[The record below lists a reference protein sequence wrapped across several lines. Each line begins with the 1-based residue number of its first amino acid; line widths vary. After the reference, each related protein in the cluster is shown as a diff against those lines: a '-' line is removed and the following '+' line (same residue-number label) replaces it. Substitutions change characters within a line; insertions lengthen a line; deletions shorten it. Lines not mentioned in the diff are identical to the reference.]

1 MSDKRAIVVG
11 AGLAGLT
18 ATCELLEQGCNVT
31 VVEKGGHLGGNS
43 AKATCGIAAP
53 GTTWQKA
60 AGVEDSGE
68 AFAREVGELESGGM
82 MPVIKTGAAD
92 LEWLVKSLSLENEI
106 RLMLTPGHKVKR
118 TIRTKSQFPGVVMTM
133 GAVNALDIIAKK
145 MPERLQ
151 IVKNAEVTSL
161 LKDKSA
167 VCGVQ
172 YLKDGEVTTVYGPVV
187 LAAGGFAGNYA
198 QQCPALAGLPNTSSS
213 RMCGD
218 GIRMAQQA
226 GVQVKNMNKVAVF
239 PTAQLL
245 DQQSK
250 EALYVS
256 DAIAGAGAIFI
267 DADGKRFCD
276 ELGTPEATVAKI
288 QAAKKPVRIVI
299 GETAAVEVTWSTRF
313 YLSKGVL
320 KSYPGAKGLAAEM
333 GIPEMT
339 LTNTFTSFNKAA
351 ADDAKNVLG
360 PAQKQ
365 AMFFGN
371 TKRHYNGNPV
381 QDGQMFIDPADNL
394 FAGVVSPA
402 VQYSCG
408 GIIAKEGKTDVPG
421 LFAAGEVC
429 DVGASKAYCVSGM
442 SLLHCI
448 VSGRWAAKALA
459 AAMANGAGK
468 APTGTFKDLMVSAIT
483 ASGESAEGDVAD
495 DKDYSKM
502 SKEELIKE
510 IEELKKNG
518 PPAAPAAPAAPAGIT
533 LEEVAKHN
541 TKSDAWVVVNGAVC
555 DVTEWIPRHPG
566 GEQAIMAFVG
576 QDASDEWNAIH
587 KPGMVEANQDKG
599 VKILGQV
606 GGGGGAAA
614 APAAA
619 AAGGGGGMGMDEVKK
634 HNTKA
639 DAWVVVNGRAYD
651 VTKWID
657 VHPGGAQA
665 IIATIGDDA
674 SEEWNMIHK
683 PGTIEKY
690 LGTAS
695 GPVDKGAVS
704 GAAAV
709 AAPAAAAGAPSKPP
723 PEGDGG
729 VRGWPGAIIFLL
741 INILKQVIST
751 IFFTGNFD
759 LSIKG
764 ERTGTIRSA
773 CFLLFFTIVHAGGNF
788 LDFWHGGPEE
798 VNGEDYFFDRQRINE
813 LWKNVPIP
821 FGFIELYLFFAL
833 CLHVSVALKRS
844 YDITIGY
851 CLYTGRWNMLLSGLV
866 VLTFLTKHLMDF
878 RFATDYEM
886 AEIRPPKMWISFDR
900 LLKGY
905 VWTEDESSGIKKK
918 AVLDLYTREYVVFKN
933 FGNVAFYQ
941 GCVLLFVCH
950 MCWGWQKMVPSDNM
964 QIPTAHKDKVIIM
977 GKIAAIFIGL
987 MYSSLP
993 WAVYFTTPLDV
1004 PHVS

>member
-1 MSDKRAIVVG
+1 MGDNKRAIVVG
-11 AGLAGLT
+11 GGLAGLT
-18 ATCELLEQGCNVT
+18 ATCELLEQGCDVT
-31 VVEKGGHLGGNS
+31 VIEKGGNLGGNS

-60 AGVEDSGE
+60 AGVEDSGD
-68 AFAREVGELESGGM
+68 AFAREVGETDPGM
-82 MPVIKTGAAD
+82 LPVIKAGGGD

-167 VCGVQ
+167 VCGAQ
-172 YLKDGEVTTVYGPVV
+172 YLKDGEVATVYGPVV

-198 QQCPALAGLPNTSSS
+198 QQCPALAGLPNTSSI

-250 EALYVS
+250 EALYIS
-256 DAIAGAGAIFI
+256 DALAGAGAIFI
-267 DADGKRFCD
+267 DGDGKRFCD
-276 ELGTPEATVAKI
+276 ELGVAEVTVAKI

-320 KSYPGAKGLAAEM
+320 KQYSGAKGLATEM

-339 LTNTFTSFNKAA
+339 LANTFTSFNKAA

-365 AMFFGN
+365 AMFFGG

-381 QDGQMFIDPADNL
+381 QDGQMFVDPSDNL
-394 FAGVVSPA
+394 FAGVISPA
-402 VQYSCG
+402 VLYSCG
-408 GIIAKEGKTDVPG
+408 GIIASEGKTAVAG

-442 SLLHCI
+442 SLLHCV
-448 VSGRWAAKALA
+448 VSGRWAAKACA
-459 AAMANGAGK
+459 ATLINGSGS
-468 APTGTFKDLMVSAIT
+468 THGTFKDLMVSAVT
-483 ASGESAEGDVAD
+483 ASSDGQGGEGAD

-502 SKEELIKE
+502 SKEDLIKE

-518 PPAAPAAPAAPAGIT
+518 PPAAAAAPAAPAGIT

-541 TKSDAWVVVNGAVC
+541 TKTDAWVVINGAVC
-555 DVTEWIPRHPG
+555 DVTEWIPKHPG

-606 GGGGGAAA
+606 GGGGGGAA

-619 AAGGGGGMGMDEVKK
+619 AAGGGGLSMDEVKK

-704 GAAAV
+704 GAAV
-709 AAPAAAAGAPSKPP
+709 SAAPAPTGPVSKPP
-723 PEGDGG
+723 PSGDGG
-729 VRGWPGAIIFLL
+729 VSGWPGAVIFLVL
-741 INILKQVIST
+741 NILRQVMGT
-751 IFFTGNFD
+751 IFFTGNFVF
-759 LSIKG
+759 SITG

-773 CFLLFFTIVHAGGNF
+773 VFLLFFTIVHGGGNF
-788 LDFWHGGPEE
+788 LDFWHGGPDE
-798 VNGEDYFFDRQRINE
+798 VNGEDYFFERQRINE
-813 LWKNVPIP
+813 IWKSIPIS
-821 FGFIELYLFFAL
+821 FSFIELYLFFAL
-833 CLHVSVALKRS
+833 ALHVSVALKRS

-878 RFATDYEM
+878 RFSTDYQLTK
-886 AEIRPPKMWISFDR
+886 IRPPKYGIAFSD
-900 LLKGY
+900 LYKGA
-905 VWTEDESSGIKKK
+905 VFATPESDGIPEKV
-918 AVLDLYTREYVVFKN
+918 VLDLYHREYVVFKN
-933 FGNVAFYQ
+933 VGNLIFYQ
-941 GCVLLFVCH
+941 GCVILFVCH
-950 MCWGWQKMVPSDNM
+950 MCWGWQKVVPSDNM
-964 QIPTAHKDKVIIM
+964 QIPTEHKDKVIIL
-977 GKIAAIFIGL
+977 GKIAAVAIGV

-993 WAVYFTTPLDV
+993 WAVYFTEPLSTPPVTL
-1004 PHVS
+1004 